1 MPNSGY
7 PFAAKVGQFKPPNWA
22 SSEYRNQDKDEKDR
36 QQVQVLLSTHSPHL
50 AASAELDSMI
60 LIVGQ
65 KPYPLAQTETKLK
78 KDDYAF
84 LRRFLDATKA
94 NLFFA
99 RGVIIVEGDAEN
111 ILLPAIARKIGRPL
125 GKYGVSVVNVG
136 HRGLFR
142 YSRIFQRKDES
153 KLPVPVAL
161 IPDRD
166 IPPDS
171 AKKLVGNDRKTESEW
186 EAKKKEDY
194 IANLGKDKGGSVAT
208 FPSDQWT
215 LEFDLAR
222 KPEFASLMHQA
233 IRLAVGEKGKT
244 RDAIIE
250 TAKAMVKEWQSDK
263 SKTPDQVAVQIYE
276 PLYKRSVSKA
286 IVAEQLARLIDELGD
301 DPEPFMS
308 RLPSYIRD
316 AIEYVT
322 PSSAKTAQGIAKG
335 PVSEGAE

>member
-1 MPNSGY
+1 
-7 PFAAKVGQFKPPNWA
+7 
-22 SSEYRNQDKDEKDR
+22 
-36 QQVQVLLSTHSPHL
+36 
-50 AASAELDSMI
+50 
-60 LIVGQ
+60 
-65 KPYPLAQTETKLK
+65 
-78 KDDYAF
+78 
-84 LRRFLDATKA
+84 
-94 NLFFA
+94 
-99 RGVIIVEGDAEN
+99 
-111 ILLPAIARKIGRPL
+111 
-125 GKYGVSVVNVG
+125 
-136 HRGLFR
+136 
-142 YSRIFQRKDES
+142 
-153 KLPVPVAL
+153 
-161 IPDRD
+161 
-166 IPPDS
+166 
-171 AKKLVGNDRKTESEW
+171 
-186 EAKKKEDY
+186 
-194 IANLGKDKGGSVAT
+194 
-208 FPSDQWT
+208 
-215 LEFDLAR
+215 
-222 KPEFASLMHQA
+222 MHQA